1 MRAGARRWKCCGRRG
16 GGHDGGIAG
25 VDPRLPGNARSPLW
39 PGVDLPLHAHL
50 LAVRLRGHPAL
61 WLVAWLGHG
70 VPADRALPPLPCR
83 RLGPGAM
90 SDFSR
95 FIGEI
100 WHPIW
105 VIWLTVIYWP
115 IHSVLGWLMSLLS
128 GNPVA
133 EAIGPFGV
141 AIVLLTIFIKLIISP
156 IFQYQLTTSRRV
168 QAEQRRIAPQLSA
181 LRKKYKKDPQKL
193 NPETMARYREHGINP
208 LSQMSGCLPAL
219 VQAPILIALYWVIFG
234 FTKTAPTYGLQ
245 HLDLHFLW
253 IGNLA
258 LKAGVFNNGY
268 LVLPVLAGLTTFVQ
282 TKMMTPAG
290 GAAGQD
296 PTQAAMTQNI
306 TLIMPAFIG
315 FISLQFPAAL
325 ALYWVVSNL
334 FSIGQQYFITGWGS
348 LTIPAI
354 LKGGARAA

>member
-1 MRAGARRWKCCGRRG
+1 MTPG
-16 GGHDGGIAG
+16 
-25 VDPRLPGNARSPLW
+25 LPVLSNFF
-39 PGVDLPLHAHL
+39 DLFLPIHT
-50 LAVRLRGHPAL
+50 
-61 WLVAWLGHG
+61 AWWAIFG
-70 VPADRALPPLPCR
+70 VPMTTGLVW
-83 RLGPGAM
+83 M
-90 SDFSR
+90 SK
-95 FIGEI
+95 G
-100 WHPIW
+100 
-105 VIWLTVIYWP
+105 LA
-115 IHSVLGWLMSLLS
+115 
-128 GNPVA
+128 GNPLTD
-133 EAIGPFGV
+133 AIGPFGI
-141 AIVLLTIFIKLIISP
+141 AIILLTIAIKLIISP
-156 IFQYQLTTSRRV
+156 LFQYQISTSRRV

-193 NPETMARYREHGINP
+193 NQETMALYREHGINP

-219 VQAPILIALYWVIFG
+219 VQAPILIALYWVIYG
-234 FTKTAPTYGLQ
+234 FAKSPPI
-245 HLDLHFLW
+245 HDLHFLW
-253 IGNLA
+253 ISYLQN
-258 LKAGVFNNGY
+258 KAGGFNNGY
-268 LVLPVLAGLTTFVQ
+268 LILPILAGLTTFVQ

-348 LTIPAI
+348 LTLPSI

>member
-1 MRAGARRWKCCGRRG
+1 MKLG
-16 GGHDGGIAG
+16 
-25 VDPRLPGNARSPLW
+25 LPILSSPF
-39 PGVDLPLHAHL
+39 DLFLPIHT
-50 LAVRLRGHPAL
+50 
-61 WLVAWLGHG
+61 AWWAIFG
-70 VPADRALPPLPCR
+70 VPMTAGL
-83 RLGPGAM
+83 
-90 SDFSR
+90 
-95 FIGEI
+95 
-100 WHPIW
+100 
-105 VIWLTVIYWP
+105 IWLTKG
-115 IHSVLGWLMSLLS
+115 LA
-128 GNPVA
+128 GNPLTDG
-133 EAIGPFGV
+133 IGPFGI
-141 AIVLLTIFIKLIISP
+141 AIILLTIAITLIISP
-156 IFQYQLTTSRRV
+156 LFQYQISTSRRV

-193 NPETMARYREHGINP
+193 NQETMALYREHGINP